1 MIASTHFQ
9 VWQGMPSAPGADEEE
24 DLENAWAI
32 SSLVRG
38 GVEVCCLSLGG
49 GEKAALGGKKW
60 PSRASFIC
68 CGVSAPGSEG
78 KRGGARPE
86 ANLFAVHRLRGV
98 EESRKEDQCLFF
110 AAVMAL
116 K

>member
-1 MIASTHFQ
+1 
-9 VWQGMPSAPGADEEE
+9 
-24 DLENAWAI
+24 LESAWAI

-38 GVEVCCLSLGG
+38 GAELCGLNQGG
-49 GEKAALGGKKW
+49 GEEDALGGKKW

-68 CGVSAPGSEG
+68 CGVSDPVREA

-86 ANLFAVHRLRGV
+86 ANLFALHRFWGV
-98 EESRKEDQCLFF
+98 AESRKEDQCLFF
-110 AAVMAL
+110 ASLMAL

>member
-1 MIASTHFQ
+1 MR
-9 VWQGMPSAPGADEEE
+9 GGAD
-24 DLENAWAI
+24 LW
-32 SSLVRG
+32 G
-38 GVEVCCLSLGG
+38 LSLEG

-68 CGVSAPGSEG
+68 CGVSALGWEG

-86 ANLFAVHRLRGV
+86 ANLFAVHRFWGV
-98 EESRKEDQCLFF
+98 AESRKEDQCLFF
-110 AAVMAL
+110 ATLIAL